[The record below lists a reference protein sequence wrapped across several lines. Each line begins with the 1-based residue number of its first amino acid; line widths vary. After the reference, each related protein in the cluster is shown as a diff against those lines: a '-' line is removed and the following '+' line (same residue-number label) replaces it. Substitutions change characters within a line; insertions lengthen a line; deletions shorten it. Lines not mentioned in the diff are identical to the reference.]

1 MICNLSQHPSH
12 EMVGKNDV
20 LTLTPIASISS
31 NSNSHSKT
39 YNGNGSFPTKT
50 TSKSFDTVPTP
61 IIQNRYYKHQEEI
74 EVEGGIVIAEDGLL
88 DGSPRRKIQAV
99 ACYDGIRPTAAP
111 SSSSS
116 LSSSLAP
123 APDPSLNPRCSSRSA
138 AKKNTP
144 SPVGGGKGA
153 TSLLRGSLE
162 EAWGRKKIHLED
174 VSTSLSECDIMN
186 VSTDYHQCGAHS
198 SSGAGIVSSVSTDP
212 IIADNKILSRKRSH
226 KQTESTKDIKIVN
239 PRISSMSC
247 KGVTAQTIGIANVTA
262 GRRKLRVTMKSLV
275 DIFQPASNIN
285 CNRK

>member
-1 MICNLSQHPSH
+1 MTSLIDGVLIKKIPIESVQTPCTKEVKTRKSSSKIIKKIQSNKSVTPSSMICKLSQHPSH

-99 ACYDGIRPTAAP
+99 ACYDGIRSTAAP

-123 APDPSLNPRCSSRSA
+123 APDPSLNPRD
-138 AKKNTP
+138 
-144 SPVGGGKGA
+144 
-153 TSLLRGSLE
+153 
-162 EAWGRKKIHLED
+162 RK
-174 VSTSLSECDIMN
+174 
-186 VSTDYHQCGAHS
+186 
-198 SSGAGIVSSVSTDP
+198 SV
-212 IIADNKILSRKRSH
+212 
-226 KQTESTKDIKIVN
+226 V
-239 PRISSMSC
+239 
-247 KGVTAQTIGIANVTA
+247 
-262 GRRKLRVTMKSLV
+262 
-275 DIFQPASNIN
+275 
-285 CNRK
+285 